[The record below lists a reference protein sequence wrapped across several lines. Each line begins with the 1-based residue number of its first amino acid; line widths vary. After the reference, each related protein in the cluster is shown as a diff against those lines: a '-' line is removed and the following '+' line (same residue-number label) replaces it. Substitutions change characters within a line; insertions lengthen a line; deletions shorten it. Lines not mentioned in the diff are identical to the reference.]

1 MRPKYEREIEDILRR
16 FDDGTA
22 TARPTAVPTLETI
35 ERPKV
40 VPLRRPRRVGVSA
53 SGLMVAALALAVAS
67 APLQYVYAPAVAIVG
82 LAAAVLLLASL
93 AMAVLKWNGSRP
105 QQTWRGRPIGDT
117 SSGFSGLSAEGLRKR
132 WRRWKAHRRFKDP
145 RWN

>member
-22 TARPTAVPTLETI
+22 PARPTAVPTLETV

-40 VPLRRPRRVGVSA
+40 VPLRRPRRPAISA
-53 SGLMVAALALAVAS
+53 SGLMIAALALAIVS
-67 APLQYVYAPAVAIVG
+67 APLQYVYPPAVAVVG
-82 LAAAVLLLASL
+82 IAAVVLLVASL
-93 AMAVLKWNGSRP
+93 VISITKWSRSRP
-105 QQTWRGRPIGDT
+105 QATWRGRPIGQ
-117 SSGFSGLSAEGLRKR
+117 SEAPFSASALRRR
-132 WRRWKAHRRFKDP
+132 WRRWRAHRRFRDS